1 MKECFDPSSELI
13 NKTVMKN
20 KIMSYSMFYVTSL
33 LLLLS
38 CQSHSPQES
47 QIEKRIQKDL
57 ETAPI
62 GNSLELDLPDL
73 PKMKYSV
80 DKDHSSISFRTK
92 HWEIVDLI
100 GWFADFNIIMYSDK
114 EDFTDAVIYA
124 EVFPNSIF
132 MPNEK
137 MMGSAQ
143 KSPYLDSE
151 NYSKMT
157 FTSSQMKKMD
167 AENYALTGMLKVNG
181 ISQQTTFNVKSNG
194 FAYPGEKSIC
204 GFDVTGQINR
214 HDFKIAG
221 NAKLHSGK
229 KMHDDIIYLHFAL
242 RME

>member
-1 MKECFDPSSELI
+1 
-13 NKTVMKN
+13 
-20 KIMSYSMFYVTSL
+20 MFYL
-33 LLLLS
+33 FIS
-38 CQSHSPQES
+38 CQSEATNES
-47 QIEKRIQKDL
+47 QIQERIQKDL
-57 ETAPI
+57 EDTPI
-62 GNSLELDLPDL
+62 TNRLELKLPDL
-73 PKMKYSV
+73 PSKKYSV

-100 GWFADFNIIMYSDK
+100 GWFADFNIIMYSDE

-124 EVFPNSIF
+124 EVFPSSIF

-137 MMGSAQ
+137 MMDSAQ

-151 NYSKMT
+151 NHSKMT

-167 AENYALTGMLKVNG
+167 AEKYALTGMLNVNG
-181 ISQQTTFNVKSNG
+181 ISIQTTFNVKSNG

-214 HDFKIAG
+214 HDLKIAG
-221 NAKLHSGK
+221 NDKLHSGK